1 MAEPDVRLDRLLRA
15 ARKIKRLRAR
25 AERWGTESLEEHF
38 RRLQALRLPELPLV
52 MRDHDPEWAN
62 FFAREKERLLEEPGV
77 AALDVQ
83 HFGSTSIPPLP
94 AKDIIDFYVAVEGP
108 AVTPERE
115 AAFARLGY
123 ELYGNSPVDPRA
135 VWFWRTSGRTSGHTS
150 DQCAYAAHVCERD
163 RPWMTTV
170 VNFRDFLRSHPEDRE
185 RYAEAKQRLAAEEGQ
200 DFLGY
205 SVGKL
210 ALIGEV
216 NEKAEAWIAAGRPV

>member
-25 AERWGTESLEEHF
+25 AERWGSESLEEHF

-52 MRDHDPEWAN
+52 VRGHDPEWADL
-62 FFAREKERLLEEPGV
+62 FAREKERLLAAPGISAV
-77 AALDVQ
+77 DVQ

-94 AKDIIDFYVAVEGP
+94 SKDIIDFYVAVEGP
-108 AVTPERE
+108 AVTRERE
-115 AAFARLGY
+115 AAFAQLGY
-123 ELYGNSPVDPRA
+123 ENYGNSPVDPQA
-135 VWFWRTSGRTSGHTS
+135 VWFWKTGGR
-150 DQCAYAAHVCERD
+150 CVYAAHVCERD
-163 RPWMTTV
+163 RPWMSTV
-170 VNFRDFLRSHPEDRE
+170 VNFRDFLRSHPDERE

-216 NEKAEAWIAAGRPV
+216 NEKAEAWIAAGRPA